1 LEHPAPEKKP
11 GTEKVRFIKEKN
23 YQKHLKIP
31 IMNTQLSN
39 SSFTQEVKDIVAGF
53 ITRTKTISAA
63 DVWNIQ
69 RQKRSRVQRRFAL

>member
-1 LEHPAPEKKP
+1 
-11 GTEKVRFIKEKN
+11 
-23 YQKHLKIP
+23 
-31 IMNTQLSN
+31 MNTQLSN

>member
-1 LEHPAPEKKP
+1 MSTK
-11 GTEKVRFIKEKN
+11 
-23 YQKHLKIP
+23 
-31 IMNTQLSN
+31 LSN
-39 SSFTQEVKDIVAGF
+39 SSFTLELKDIVVGF